1 MNISEAF
8 NFLNFWISKERG
20 VWYTIPELE
29 LLVNRAQLSLYE
41 DLQPKYATSQ
51 RIKDALSPF
60 KDYYNFTTAVSGIII
75 VPQASNYVSLL
86 DIQIF
91 YFISNTEVPYS
102 IDLVNEDT
110 RADRLKSQINPVTIT
125 SPIGEQV
132 GQQSFR
138 LYPTGNYNGTVTFL
152 RKPRDIVFGYNV
164 ISGSVIVY
172 NPSTSFQFEWAENW
186 QNAILVKAL
195 SSIGINLTNDNVQ
208 QYAELKTAS
217 NYNGMN
223 ML

>member
-20 VWYTIPELE
+20 VFYTIPELE

-51 RIKDALSPF
+51 RIKDALAPF
-60 KDYYNFTTAVSGIII
+60 REVYNFTTAVSGYII
-75 VPQASNYVSLL
+75 VPQNLNYVSLL
-86 DIQIF
+86 DIQI
-91 YFISNTEVPYS
+91 YYLISNTTVYYPVEL
-102 IDLVNEDT
+102 INEDV
-110 RADRLKSQINPVTIT
+110 RAYRLMSQVDPVTVT
-125 SPIGEQV
+125 NPIGEQV

-138 LYPTGNYNGTVTFL
+138 LYPASQYNGNITFL
-152 RKPRDIVFGYNV
+152 RKPRDIVFGYNI

-172 NPSTSFQFEWAENW
+172 NPSTSTQFEWSENW
-186 QNAILVKAL
+186 QNAVLLKAL
-195 SSIGINLTNDNVQ
+195 SSIGINLTNDQVSG
-208 QYAELKTAS
+208 YAEMKTAA

-223 ML
+223 MI